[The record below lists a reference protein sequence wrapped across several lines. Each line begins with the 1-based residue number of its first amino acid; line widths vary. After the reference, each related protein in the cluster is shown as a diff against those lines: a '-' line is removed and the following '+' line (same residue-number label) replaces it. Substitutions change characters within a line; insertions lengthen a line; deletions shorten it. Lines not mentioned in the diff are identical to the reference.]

1 MAGVGLGA
9 IAIVVQFL
17 LIGTVDVEQIAES
30 FRQMGA
36 QGEQQMI
43 PAEQARDIVQMF
55 VLLMFAMIYLF
66 IMVIIFI
73 ARWMQASLA
82 ETSGFGEE
90 FRRLAL
96 GKNAA
101 LFALAILGL
110 GFWLQQGWLVSLLYL
125 LVVAFMF
132 QGIAVVHSKV
142 RQRRQARLILGVF
155 YFLLLI
161 APQAVALTA
170 LTGVIDNWLVFR
182 KQAAKPDNDSDE

>member
-1 MAGVGLGA
+1 
-9 IAIVVQFL
+9 
-17 LIGTVDVEQIAES
+17 
-30 FRQMGA
+30 
-36 QGEQQMI
+36 
-43 PAEQARDIVQMF
+43 
-55 VLLMFAMIYLF
+55 MIYLF
-66 IMVIIFI
+66 VMVIIFI

-82 ETSGFGEE
+82 GSSGFGDE
-90 FRRLAL
+90 FRRLTL

-101 LFALAILGL
+101 LIALAIAGL
-110 GFWLQQGWLVSLLYL
+110 GFWLQQIWLMSLVYL

-142 RQRRQARLILGVF
+142 RAKKQAKLILGLF

-182 KQAAKPDNDSDE
+182 KQAAKPDIDSDV